1 MLPPSDFAA
10 QVEFSGLWVLFF
22 GYWLMNV
29 GKNVIS
35 FEWPVTDTIVQYS
48 VITTIYIFFYE
59 KPPGD
64 SASMSLKWL
73 LDCILLWEH
82 IVVISSFVFFER
94 MSE

>member
-1 MLPPSDFAA
+1 
-10 QVEFSGLWVLFF
+10 
-22 GYWLMNV
+22 MNV
-29 GKNVIS
+29 DTNVTS
-35 FEWPVTDTIVQYS
+35 FEWPVTDTVVQYS

-82 IVVISSFVFFER
+82 IVVINSFGFSKGCLNNSSH
-94 MSE
+94 